1 MEDQK
6 NQKAQKNQK
15 NQKTKTRVS
24 KTLNL
29 VRNFGLKAIPIMMV
43 RNSLFEESEL
53 TLNFLVLI
61 ISSCLIATF
70 GLVLNSA
77 AVIIGAMIIA
87 PLMLP
92 LRGLSFATL
101 EGDWELLRRSFVSI
115 AVGTL
120 LGISCSWLVGTVI
133 GFPEFG
139 AQVLARTKP
148 NLIDLLV
155 AIVAGGISGFSKIR
169 PSLEDA
175 VPGTAIAVA
184 LMPPL
189 CVVGLTLSQGEWA
202 YSQGAFLLYITN
214 LIGINLACMIVYI
227 FSGYAQSTE
236 LSRSLNW
243 GVSLVLIA
251 VLVVPLGL
259 TFWDVLE
266 QGRVEEPVQEL
277 INSSLF
283 NKEGVR
289 EVSDWKIDRTKNPPE
304 IEIAMRSIELITP
317 EQVKEFE
324 DAVEIKLGKPFKVK
338 VDVTP
343 FIPVESPKLK
353 AN

>member
-1 MEDQK
+1 MEK
-6 NQKAQKNQK
+6 ENQKNQK

-29 VRNFGLKAIPIMMV
+29 FRNFGLKAIPIMMV

-101 EGDWELLRRSFVSI
+101 EGDWQLLRRSFVSI

-133 GFPEFG
+133 GSPELG

-189 CVVGLTLSQGEWA
+189 CVVGLTLSQGEWTL
-202 YSQGAFLLYITN
+202 SQGAFLLYITN

-243 GVSLVLIA
+243 GFSLVLIA

-266 QGRVEEPVQEL
+266 QGRVEE
-277 INSSLF
+277 
-283 NKEGVR
+283 
-289 EVSDWKIDRTKNPPE
+289 
-304 IEIAMRSIELITP
+304 
-317 EQVKEFE
+317 
-324 DAVEIKLGKPFKVK
+324 
-338 VDVTP
+338 
-343 FIPVESPKLK
+343 
-353 AN
+353 

>member
-1 MEDQK
+1 
-6 NQKAQKNQK
+6 
-15 NQKTKTRVS
+15 
-24 KTLNL
+24 
-29 VRNFGLKAIPIMMV
+29 MMV
-43 RNSLFEESEL
+43 RNSLVEESEL

-70 GLVLNSA
+70 GLVLDSA

-101 EGDWELLRRSFVSI
+101 EGDWQLLRSSFVSI
-115 AVGTL
+115 AVGTV

-139 AQVLARTKP
+139 AQVLARTQP

-214 LIGINLACMIVYI
+214 LIGINLACMIVYV

-243 GVSLVLIA
+243 GFSLVLIA

-277 INSSLF
+277 INKSRVF
-283 NKEGVR
+283 NKPGIT
-289 EVSDWKIDRTKNPPE
+289 EVSTWKINRKTNPP
-304 IEIAMRSIELITP
+304 SIEMDIRSTKPITS
-317 EQVKEFE
+317 EQVQRFE
-324 DAVEIKLGKPFKVK
+324 DSVNIKLGKPFKVR
-338 VDVTP
+338 VEVTP
-343 FIPVESPKLK
+343 FIPVESPNPKP
-353 AN
+353 N

>member
-1 MEDQK
+1 MEKENQN
-6 NQKAQKNQK
+6 NQKT
-15 NQKTKTRVS
+15 QKTKTRVS

-29 VRNFGLKAIPIMMV
+29 FRNFGLKAIPIMMV
-43 RNSLFEESEL
+43 RNSLVEESEL

-101 EGDWELLRRSFVSI
+101 EGDWQLLRSSFVSI
-115 AVGTL
+115 AVGTV

-139 AQVLARTKP
+139 AQVLARTQP

-189 CVVGLTLSQGEWA
+189 CVVGLTLSQGEWTL
-202 YSQGAFLLYITN
+202 SQGAFLLYITN
-214 LIGINLACMIVYI
+214 LIGINLACMIVYV

-243 GVSLVLIA
+243 GFSLVLIA

-277 INSSLF
+277 INKSQVF
-283 NKEGVR
+283 NKPGIT
-289 EVSDWKIDRTKNPPE
+289 EVSTWKINRKTNPPS
-304 IEIAMRSIELITP
+304 IEMDIRSIKPITP
-317 EQVKEFE
+317 EQVKRFE
-324 DAVEIKLGKPFKVK
+324 DAVNIKLGKPFKVI
-338 VDVTP
+338 VEVTP
-343 FIPVESPKLK
+343 FIPVESP
-353 AN
+353 NPQPN

>member
-1 MEDQK
+1 MEKENQK
-6 NQKAQKNQK
+6 NQKT
-15 NQKTKTRVS
+15 QKTKTRVS

-29 VRNFGLKAIPIMMV
+29 FRNFGLKAIPIMMV

-133 GFPEFG
+133 GSPELG

-189 CVVGLTLSQGEWA
+189 CVVGLTLSQGEWTL
-202 YSQGAFLLYITN
+202 SQGAFLLYITN

-243 GVSLVLIA
+243 GFSLVLIA

-289 EVSDWKIDRTKNPPE
+289 EVSDWNIDRRKNPPE
-304 IEIAMRSIELITP
+304 ITMAVRSIELITP

-324 DAVEIKLGKPFKVK
+324 DAVNIKLGKRFKVK

-343 FIPVESPKLK
+343 FIPVESPNLQ